1 VKKRKKKLSSIHG
14 LCEIFAHPELQ
25 RFTFSPTTLLSFNT
39 ASNTQ
44 AIGKGFMKSLRNEI
58 SESKNYKTRFNTF
71 KERKR

>member
-14 LCEIFAHPELQ
+14 LCEISAHPELQ
-25 RFTFSPTTLLSFNT
+25 YLTFSLTTLLSFYT
-39 ASNTQ
+39 ASNTL
-44 AIGKGFMKSLRNEI
+44 AFGEGFIKSLKNEI

>member
-1 VKKRKKKLSSIHG
+1 MKKLSSIHG

-25 RFTFSPTTLLSFNT
+25 YLTFSPTTLLSFNT

-44 AIGKGFMKSLRNEI
+44 TIEKRFIKSLKNEI